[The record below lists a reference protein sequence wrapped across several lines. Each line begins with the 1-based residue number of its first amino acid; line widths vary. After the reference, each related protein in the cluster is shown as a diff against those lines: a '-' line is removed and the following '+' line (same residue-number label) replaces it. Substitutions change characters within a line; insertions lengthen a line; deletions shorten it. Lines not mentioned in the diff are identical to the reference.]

1 MTVATAAPLTPAL
14 PRLKS
19 FHIKKNHLKPT
30 AALTGRILKLGFP
43 SFLTQIMTALVQVT
57 MNNLMKTCG
66 AASVYGSDIA
76 LSVYGASMK
85 VYQIAHAMFV
95 GVSSATQ
102 PINGFNYGAKNYGRV
117 RETYRLAS
125 RIALLVSIGM
135 VLFR

>member
-1 MTVATAAPLTPAL
+1 
-14 PRLKS
+14 
-19 FHIKKNHLKPT
+19 
-30 AALTGRILKLGFP
+30 
-43 SFLTQIMTALVQVT
+43 MTALVQVT

-102 PINGFNYGAKNYGRV
+102 PINGFNYGAKKLRPCPGDVPAGFQDRA
-117 RETYRLAS
+117 TGIHRLVCCISAIPPPTSDSCSSPESRCTWLPAS
-125 RIALLVSIGM
+125 ISSDYI
-135 VLFR
+135 